1 MINYSEQLI
10 FLLTWLSYQSLPS
23 SLCHFFVIIGTDMTK
38 NFQSLP
44 WWEAPG
50 GPDTEKSCCF
60 RNHVLILDVLLFSVK
75 TAQTQDYMS
84 HGADSCAHWSQ
95 WELKEVEANKLK
107 RISKNKNKTASDT
120 LTYIQSLSPWDLH
133 FFITLSNCDM
143 AQRTRNYKIR
153 FHWWSSSQS
162 CMRKS
167 CCGLCSL
174 ALPMTFQVEQ
184 REKGRKK
191 NLLNEVSSNMQLA
204 RAERNGCCTVTFTGA
219 WAGCRKMLLSPFKD
233 LQGPQ
238 AIKVQSVGL
247 FLSPLAILLFSELSW
262 G

>member
-1 MINYSEQLI
+1 MINYSERLI

-50 GPDTEKSCCF
+50 GPDTEKSCCL

-162 CMRKS
+162 CMRKA